1 MSWSTEEVRSG
12 AAYVK
17 KMRWEWEFLK
27 LALSQGF
34 QPIELPILER
44 FRWDQLAAEG
54 REDLAV
60 RKKWLNEQGEV
71 EALRYDWT
79 EVVARQRIQDNGL
92 SDQVAYVGDIF
103 WNGGMSRQLGLE
115 AFQTPFPL
123 AEQQTL
129 GMILPYLQ
137 ERIQQ
142 STMTAVIGYHHF
154 YQFYLPATSLI
165 EETPL
170 REAIRYK
177 NNEAIQRLV
186 NESKRPQEY
195 QPLLSLLAYLPKQE
209 TSPFPKPP
217 ISTPA
222 WQQAVQEIQAF
233 ASLLRESGVQEVVL
247 DVGATPKRSYYEGIT
262 CQIYAAEALEP
273 IATGG
278 RYRLPSSQEAS
289 SFGMAI
295 NMPVLELFGRKE
307 KRSC

>member
-1 MSWSTEEVRSG
+1 MSWSTEEVKSG
-12 AAYVK
+12 AAYVR
-17 KMRWEWEFLK
+17 KMRWEWEFLEF
-27 LALSQGF
+27 ALSQGF

-44 FRWDQLAAEG
+44 YRWDQLVAEG
-54 REDLAV
+54 REDLSV

-71 EALRYDWT
+71 ESLRYDWT

-92 SDQVAYVGDIF
+92 ADRVAYVGDTF
-103 WNGGMSRQLGLE
+103 WNDGMSRQLGLE

-129 GMILPYLQ
+129 EVILPYLQ
-137 ERIQQ
+137 EKIQQ
-142 STMTAVIGYHHF
+142 APMTAVIGYHHF
-154 YQFYLPATSLI
+154 YQFYLPASPLI
-165 EETPL
+165 EETQL

-177 NNEAIQRLV
+177 NNEAIQRLI
-186 NESKRPQEY
+186 NNSKRPEEY
-195 QPLLSLLAYLPKQE
+195 QSLLSLLMYLPKRE
-209 TSPFPKPP
+209 STAFPKPP

-222 WQQAVQEIQAF
+222 WQQAVQEIRVF
-233 ASLLRESGVQEVVL
+233 ASLLRECGVQEIVL

-262 CQIYAAEALEP
+262 CQIYVTEALEP
-273 IATGG
+273 ITTGG

-307 KRSC
+307 QR